1 MNKKVLGLL
10 LSGMLVVGMVGCAS
24 TEDIAEE
31 AYNDAKDKVE
41 DNVTDSWEEKNKR
54 LIEEAKEEEAK
65 EKEVRANKE
74 ALAKQVET
82 TIANSMGAN
91 YEVAVVIDDNG
102 DCNIGIADTTTIYS
116 GYDKETIKSLSKQ
129 YGLESGA
136 ISIQENAEAVF
147 VNAGYTNMNVTL
159 MITGADY
166 VPFMV
171 VMHGIATYY

>member
-1 MNKKVLGLL
+1 MKKMLSLL
-10 LSGMLVVGMVGCAS
+10 VCGMLVISMIGCESA
-24 TEDIAEE
+24 EDTAKDAYE
-31 AYNDAKDKVE
+31 AAKDKVE
-41 DNVTDSWEEKNKR
+41 DTAEPVEEPKDEVVEPE
-54 LIEEAKEEEAK
+54 IVDEK
-65 EKEVRANKE
+65 EKANKE
-74 ALAKQVET
+74 ALASDLES

-136 ISIQENAEAVF
+136 IGIQENAETVF

>member
-1 MNKKVLGLL
+1 MKKMLSLL
-10 LSGMLVVGMVGCAS
+10 VCGMLVVGMIGCDS
-24 TEDIAEE
+24 TEDIAED

-41 DNVTDSWEEKNKR
+41 DTAEPVEEPKD
-54 LIEEAKEEEAK
+54 EVVEPEVVD
-65 EKEVRANKE
+65 EKERANKE
-74 ALAKQVET
+74 ALASDLES

-91 YEVAVVIDDNG
+91 YEVAIVIDDNG

-136 ISIQENAEAVF
+136 IGIQENAETVF

>member
-1 MNKKVLGLL
+1 MKKMLSLL
-10 LSGMLVVGMVGCAS
+10 VCGMLVVGMVGCDS
-24 TEDIAEE
+24 TEDIAED
-31 AYNDAKDKVE
+31 AYNDAKDKGEDTAEPVE
-41 DNVTDSWEEKNKR
+41 EPKDEVVEPELVEEK
-54 LIEEAKEEEAK
+54 E
-65 EKEVRANKE
+65 RANKE
-74 ALAKQVET
+74 ALASDLES

-136 ISIQENAEAVF
+136 IGIQENAETVF

>member
-1 MNKKVLGLL
+1 MKKMLSLL
-10 LSGMLVVGMVGCAS
+10 VCGMLVVGMVGCDS
-24 TEDIAEE
+24 TEDIAED

-41 DNVTDSWEEKNKR
+41 DTAEPVEEPKDEVVEPELVEEK
-54 LIEEAKEEEAK
+54 E
-65 EKEVRANKE
+65 RANKE
-74 ALAKQVET
+74 ALASDLQA

-136 ISIQENAEAVF
+136 ISIQENAETVF
-147 VNAGYTNMNVTL
+147 VNAGYTDMNVTL

>member
-1 MNKKVLGLL
+1 MKKRLSLL
-10 LSGMLVVGMVGCAS
+10 VCSMIVVGMVGCDS
-24 TEDIAEE
+24 TEDIAED

-41 DNVTDSWEEKNKR
+41 DTAEPVEEPKD
-54 LIEEAKEEEAK
+54 EVVEPEVVDKEE
-65 EKEVRANKE
+65 RANKE
-74 ALAKQVET
+74 ALASDLES

-102 DCNIGIADTTTIYS
+102 DCNIGIADTTTVYS

-136 ISIQENAEAVF
+136 IGIQENAETVF
-147 VNAGYTNMNVTL
+147 VNAGYTDMNVTL

>member
-1 MNKKVLGLL
+1 MKKMLSLL
-10 LSGMLVVGMVGCAS
+10 VCGMLVVGMVGCDS
-24 TEDIAEE
+24 TEDIAED

-41 DNVTDSWEEKNKR
+41 DTAEPVEEPKDEVVEPELVEEK
-54 LIEEAKEEEAK
+54 E
-65 EKEVRANKE
+65 RANKE
-74 ALAKQVET
+74 ALASDLES

-136 ISIQENAEAVF
+136 IGIQENAETVF
-147 VNAGYTNMNVTL
+147 INAGYTDMNVTL

>member
-1 MNKKVLGLL
+1 MKKMLSLL
-10 LSGMLVVGMVGCAS
+10 VCGMLVVGMVGCDS
-24 TEDIAEE
+24 TEDIAED

-41 DNVTDSWEEKNKR
+41 DTAEPVEEPKDEVVEPELVEEKER
-54 LIEEAKEEEAK
+54 DH
-65 EKEVRANKE
+65 KE
-74 ALAKQVET
+74 ALASDLQS

-136 ISIQENAEAVF
+136 IGIQENAETVF
-147 VNAGYTNMNVTL
+147 INAGYTDMNVTL

>member
-1 MNKKVLGLL
+1 MKKMLSLL
-10 LSGMLVVGMVGCAS
+10 VCGMLVFGMVGCESA
-24 TEDIAEE
+24 EDTAKD
-31 AYNDAKDKVE
+31 AYEDAKDKVE
-41 DNVTDSWEEKNKR
+41 DTAEPVEEPKDEVVEPELVEEK
-54 LIEEAKEEEAK
+54 E
-65 EKEVRANKE
+65 RANKE
-74 ALAKQVET
+74 ALASDLES

-136 ISIQENAEAVF
+136 ISIQENAETVF

>member
-1 MNKKVLGLL
+1 MKKMLSLL
-10 LSGMLVVGMVGCAS
+10 VCGMLFVGMVGCDS
-24 TEDIAEE
+24 TEDIAED

-41 DNVTDSWEEKNKR
+41 DTAEPVEEPKDEVVEPELVEEK
-54 LIEEAKEEEAK
+54 E
-65 EKEVRANKE
+65 RANKE
-74 ALAKQVET
+74 ALASDLES

-136 ISIQENAEAVF
+136 IGIQENAETVF

>member
-1 MNKKVLGLL
+1 MKKMLSLL
-10 LSGMLVVGMVGCAS
+10 VCGMLVVGMVGCDS
-24 TEDIAEE
+24 TEDIAED

-41 DNVTDSWEEKNKR
+41 DTAEPAEEPKDEVVEPELVEEK
-54 LIEEAKEEEAK
+54 E
-65 EKEVRANKE
+65 RANKE
-74 ALAKQVET
+74 ALASDLES

-102 DCNIGIADTTTIYS
+102 DCHIGIADTTTIYS

-136 ISIQENAEAVF
+136 IGIQENAETVF

>member
-1 MNKKVLGLL
+1 MKKMLSLL
-10 LSGMLVVGMVGCAS
+10 VCGMLVVGMVGCDS
-24 TEDIAEE
+24 TEDIAED

-41 DNVTDSWEEKNKR
+41 DTAEPVEEPKDEVVEPELVEEK
-54 LIEEAKEEEAK
+54 E
-65 EKEVRANKE
+65 RANKE
-74 ALAKQVET
+74 ALASDLES
-82 TIANSMGAN
+82 TIAGSMGAN

-136 ISIQENAEAVF
+136 IGIQENAETVF

>member
-1 MNKKVLGLL
+1 MKKMLSLL
-10 LSGMLVVGMVGCAS
+10 VCGMLVVGMIGCESA
-24 TEDIAEE
+24 EDTAED

-41 DNVTDSWEEKNKR
+41 DTAEPVEEPKD
-54 LIEEAKEEEAK
+54 EAVEPELVKGKE
-65 EKEVRANKE
+65 RANKE
-74 ALAKQVET
+74 ALASDLES

-136 ISIQENAEAVF
+136 IGIQENAETVF

>member
-1 MNKKVLGLL
+1 MKKMLSLL
-10 LSGMLVVGMVGCAS
+10 VCGMLVVGMVGCNS
-24 TEDIAEE
+24 TEDIAED

-41 DNVTDSWEEKNKR
+41 DTAEPVEEPKDEVVEPELN
-54 LIEEAKEEEAK
+54 EEE
-65 EKEVRANKE
+65 ERANKE
-74 ALAKQVET
+74 ALASDLES

-136 ISIQENAEAVF
+136 IGIQENAETVF

>member
-1 MNKKVLGLL
+1 MKKMLSLL
-10 LSGMLVVGMVGCAS
+10 VCGILVVGMIGCESA
-24 TEDIAEE
+24 EDTAEDAYE
-31 AYNDAKDKVE
+31 AAKDKVE
-41 DNVTDSWEEKNKR
+41 DTAEPVEEPKDEVVEPELVEEK
-54 LIEEAKEEEAK
+54 E
-65 EKEVRANKE
+65 RANKE
-74 ALAKQVET
+74 ALASDLES
-82 TIANSMGAN
+82 TIADSMGAN

-136 ISIQENAEAVF
+136 IGIQENAETVF
-147 VNAGYTNMNVTL
+147 VNAGYTDMNVTL

-166 VPFMV
+166 VPCMV

>member
-1 MNKKVLGLL
+1 MKKMLSLL
-10 LSGMLVVGMVGCAS
+10 VCGMLVVGMIGCESA
-24 TEDIAEE
+24 EDTAEDAYE
-31 AYNDAKDKVE
+31 AAKDKVE
-41 DNVTDSWEEKNKR
+41 DTAEPVEEPKEDEYVEPELVEEK
-54 LIEEAKEEEAK
+54 E
-65 EKEVRANKE
+65 RANKE
-74 ALAKQVET
+74 ALASDLES

-136 ISIQENAEAVF
+136 IGIQENAETVF

>member
-1 MNKKVLGLL
+1 MKKMLSLL
-10 LSGMLVVGMVGCAS
+10 VCGMLVVGMVGCDS

-41 DNVTDSWEEKNKR
+41 DTAEPVEEPKDEVVEPELVEEK
-54 LIEEAKEEEAK
+54 E
-65 EKEVRANKE
+65 RANKE
-74 ALAKQVET
+74 ALASDLES

-136 ISIQENAEAVF
+136 IGIQENAETVF

>member
-1 MNKKVLGLL
+1 MKKMLSLL
-10 LSGMLVVGMVGCAS
+10 VCGMLVVGMIGCESA
-24 TEDIAEE
+24 EDTAKD

-41 DNVTDSWEEKNKR
+41 DTAEPVEEPKDEVVEPELVEEK
-54 LIEEAKEEEAK
+54 E
-65 EKEVRANKE
+65 RANKE
-74 ALAKQVET
+74 ALASDLES

-136 ISIQENAEAVF
+136 IGIQENAETVF

>member
-1 MNKKVLGLL
+1 MKKMLSLL
-10 LSGMLVVGMVGCAS
+10 VCGMLVIGMVGCDS
-24 TEDIAEE
+24 TEDIAED

-41 DNVTDSWEEKNKR
+41 DTAEPVEEPKDEVVEPELVEEK
-54 LIEEAKEEEAK
+54 E
-65 EKEVRANKE
+65 RANKE
-74 ALAKQVET
+74 ALASDLES

-136 ISIQENAEAVF
+136 IGIQENAETVF

>member
-1 MNKKVLGLL
+1 MKKMLSLL
-10 LSGMLVVGMVGCAS
+10 VCGMLVVGMIGCES
-24 TEDIAEE
+24 TEDTAKDAYE
-31 AYNDAKDKVE
+31 AAKDKVE
-41 DNVTDSWEEKNKR
+41 DTAEPVEEPKDEAIEPEIVEEK
-54 LIEEAKEEEAK
+54 E
-65 EKEVRANKE
+65 RANKE
-74 ALAKQVET
+74 ALASDLES

-136 ISIQENAEAVF
+136 IGIQENAETVF

>member
-1 MNKKVLGLL
+1 MKKMLSLL
-10 LSGMLVVGMVGCAS
+10 VCGMLVFGMVGCDS

-41 DNVTDSWEEKNKR
+41 DTAEPVEEPKD
-54 LIEEAKEEEAK
+54 EVVEPEVVDKEE
-65 EKEVRANKE
+65 RANKE
-74 ALAKQVET
+74 TLASDLES

-136 ISIQENAEAVF
+136 ISIQENAETVF

>member
-1 MNKKVLGLL
+1 MKKMLSLL
-10 LSGMLVVGMVGCAS
+10 VCGMLVVGMVGCNS
-24 TEDIAEE
+24 TEDIAED

-41 DNVTDSWEEKNKR
+41 DTAEPAEEPKDEVVEPELVEEK
-54 LIEEAKEEEAK
+54 E
-65 EKEVRANKE
+65 RANKE
-74 ALAKQVET
+74 ALASDLES

-136 ISIQENAEAVF
+136 IGIQENAETVF

>member
-1 MNKKVLGLL
+1 MKKMLSLL
-10 LSGMLVVGMVGCAS
+10 VCGILVVGMVGCNS
-24 TEDIAEE
+24 TEDIAED

-41 DNVTDSWEEKNKR
+41 DTAEPVEEPKDEVVEPELVEEK
-54 LIEEAKEEEAK
+54 E
-65 EKEVRANKE
+65 RANKE
-74 ALAKQVET
+74 ALASDLES

-136 ISIQENAEAVF
+136 IGIQENAETVF

>member
-1 MNKKVLGLL
+1 MKKMLSLL
-10 LSGMLVVGMVGCAS
+10 VCGMLVVGMIGCES
-24 TEDIAEE
+24 TEDIAED

-41 DNVTDSWEEKNKR
+41 DTAKPVEEPKDEVVEPELVEEK
-54 LIEEAKEEEAK
+54 E
-65 EKEVRANKE
+65 RANKE
-74 ALAKQVET
+74 ALASDLES

-136 ISIQENAEAVF
+136 IGIQENAETVF

>member
-1 MNKKVLGLL
+1 MKKMLSLL
-10 LSGMLVVGMVGCAS
+10 VCGMLVVGMVGCDS
-24 TEDIAEE
+24 TEDIAKE

-41 DNVTDSWEEKNKR
+41 DTAEPVEEPKDEVVEPELVEEK
-54 LIEEAKEEEAK
+54 E
-65 EKEVRANKE
+65 RANKE
-74 ALAKQVET
+74 ALASDLES

-136 ISIQENAEAVF
+136 IGIQENAETVF

>member
-1 MNKKVLGLL
+1 MKKMLSLL
-10 LSGMLVVGMVGCAS
+10 VCGMLVVGMVGCDS
-24 TEDIAEE
+24 TEDIAED

-41 DNVTDSWEEKNKR
+41 DTAEPVEEPKD
-54 LIEEAKEEEAK
+54 EVVEPEVVDKEE
-65 EKEVRANKE
+65 RANKE
-74 ALAKQVET
+74 ALASDLES

-91 YEVAVVIDDNG
+91 YEVAIVIDDNG

-136 ISIQENAEAVF
+136 IGIQENAETVF

>member
-1 MNKKVLGLL
+1 MKKMLSLL
-10 LSGMLVVGMVGCAS
+10 VCGMLVVGMVGCDS
-24 TEDIAEE
+24 TEDIAED

-41 DNVTDSWEEKNKR
+41 DTAEPVEEPKDEVVEPEVVEEK
-54 LIEEAKEEEAK
+54 E
-65 EKEVRANKE
+65 RANKE
-74 ALAKQVET
+74 ALASDLES

-136 ISIQENAEAVF
+136 IGIQENAETVF

>member
-1 MNKKVLGLL
+1 MKKMLSLL
-10 LSGMLVVGMVGCAS
+10 VCGMLVIGMVGCNS
-24 TEDIAEE
+24 TEDIAED
-31 AYNDAKDKVE
+31 AYSDAKDKVE
-41 DNVTDSWEEKNKR
+41 DTAEPVEEPKDEVVEPELVEEK
-54 LIEEAKEEEAK
+54 E
-65 EKEVRANKE
+65 RANKE
-74 ALAKQVET
+74 ALASDLES

-136 ISIQENAEAVF
+136 IGIQENAETVF

>member
-1 MNKKVLGLL
+1 MKKMLSLL
-10 LSGMLVVGMVGCAS
+10 VCGMLVVGMVGCDS
-24 TEDIAEE
+24 TEDITED

-41 DNVTDSWEEKNKR
+41 DTAEPVEEPKDEVVEPELVEEK
-54 LIEEAKEEEAK
+54 E
-65 EKEVRANKE
+65 RANKE
-74 ALAKQVET
+74 ALASDLES

-136 ISIQENAEAVF
+136 IGIQENAETVF
-147 VNAGYTNMNVTL
+147 VNAGYTNMNVTV

>member
-1 MNKKVLGLL
+1 MKKMLSLL
-10 LSGMLVVGMVGCAS
+10 VCGMLVVGMVGCDS
-24 TEDIAEE
+24 TEDITED

-41 DNVTDSWEEKNKR
+41 DTAEPVEEPKDEVVEPEIVEEK
-54 LIEEAKEEEAK
+54 E
-65 EKEVRANKE
+65 RANKE
-74 ALAKQVET
+74 ALASDLES
-82 TIANSMGAN
+82 TIADSMGAN

-136 ISIQENAEAVF
+136 IGIQENAETVF
-147 VNAGYTNMNVTL
+147 VNAGYTNMNITL

>member
-1 MNKKVLGLL
+1 MKKMLSLL
-10 LSGMLVVGMVGCAS
+10 VCGMLVVGMVGCDS
-24 TEDIAEE
+24 TEDIAED

-41 DNVTDSWEEKNKR
+41 DTAEPVEEPKDEVVEPELVEEK
-54 LIEEAKEEEAK
+54 E
-65 EKEVRANKE
+65 RANKE
-74 ALAKQVET
+74 ALASDLES
-82 TIANSMGAN
+82 TITNSMGAN

-136 ISIQENAEAVF
+136 IGIQENAETVF